1 MFEEKSVLIV
11 DDDPS
16 LLDMYVER
24 IKKEGAIVL
33 EASDGEGAIQMA
45 KENHPAVILLDIM
58 MPKIN
63 GFEVLKNLKSDSD
76 TAKIPIVILT
86 ALADDQKRREAL
98 SIGAVD
104 FIVKSETL
112 PIDVVEK
119 LRKII
124 SPESKLNG
132 I

>member
-16 LLDMYVER
+16 LLEMYVER
-24 IKKEGAIVL
+24 IKAEGAIVL
-33 EASDGEGAIQMA
+33 EAIDGEEAIKMA
-45 KENHPAVILLDIM
+45 KDNHPAAILLDVM
-58 MPKIN
+58 MPKLN
-63 GFEVLKNLKSDSD
+63 GFEVLKNLKSDPE
-76 TAKIPIVILT
+76 TTEIPIVILT
-86 ALADDQKRREAL
+86 ALADDTKKREGLAL
-98 SIGAVD
+98 GAVD

-124 SPESKLNG
+124 SPDTPNG
-132 I
+132 EI